1 MELSRINIENRER
14 IKEVLGLNDSSLVKM
29 HENDLLNELLDT
41 IVLFD
46 DEDKNKFIPRI
57 QNLNDEVTQL
67 KQKISTLDQK
77 LLEVQKS
84 AHSKTSEKTDK
95 KEKISTATP
104 STNKEDVSASGIIDA
119 GEEANEVFE
128 KTKKQI
134 TNFLKKKISVIGNG
148 DLESI
153 HPNHKELE
161 EEVLRLAKEN
171 GELNSIIID
180 DMDLIDALMLELK
193 KLKVEWKHT
202 LIEKRAQKI
211 KSINVGYQPF
221 GRLFIYKKLLSIPKL
236 ELEKENEKGAS

>member
-46 DEDKNKFIPRI
+46 DDDKNKFIPRI
-57 QNLNDEVTQL
+57 HSLNDEITQL
-67 KQKISTLDQK
+67 KQKVASLEQK
-77 LLEVQKS
+77 VIETQK
-84 AHSKTSEKTDK
+84 AANSKGSEKTDK
-95 KEKISTATP
+95 KEKDKPLTTP
-104 STNKEDVSASGIIDA
+104 ITSLNAESSSGIIDA
-119 GEEANEVFE
+119 GEDANEVYE
-128 KTKKQI
+128 KNKKQI
-134 TNFLKKKISVIGNG
+134 TNFLKKKIGVVDNG
-148 DLESI
+148 DIESI

-193 KLKVEWKHT
+193 KLHVEWKHT

-236 ELEKENEKGAS
+236 ELEKEKGAS